1 MKKLLV
7 YALAA
12 FSIAG
17 AGCSKELEGDD
28 VTAGG
33 KYTLPTI
40 RRHSMTP
47 KPVPV
52 SALTAW

>member
-40 RRHSMTP
+40 
-47 KPVPV
+47 
-52 SALTAW
+52 SAALDDA